1 MVLDLTRKGT
11 LAAHAREWALAV
23 KNLVFPIFCK
33 MCGTRLLT
41 DENAGHFCATCWE
54 LSPRVNRPF
63 CTVCGRPHPGA
74 VGLAT
79 RSNFPCARCREAP
92 LPHVRR
98 MAAPALYK
106 DAIREAVLLL
116 KFGGRKALA
125 EPLAE
130 MMLAFLDAEL
140 APEPREL
147 VVPVP
152 LYPVRERERG
162 YNQAALLARAIAAQH
177 SEWTFATPVRRI
189 RPTQAQTRLKGTAR
203 RENVR
208 GAFQAHSAGVSGRR
222 VLLVDDVVT
231 TGSTVNECAGAL
243 LHAGAL
249 SVDVLAVAFAWS

>member
-1 MVLDLTRKGT
+1 MTREST
-11 LAAHAREWALAV
+11 RQHVLAAQAREWALAL

-33 MCGTRLLT
+33 TCGTRLLT

-79 RSNFPCARCREAP
+79 RSNFPCARCRESP

-106 DAIREAVLLL
+106 EAIREAVLLL
-116 KFGGRKALA
+116 KFGGRTALA

-130 MMLAFLDAEL
+130 MMLEFFECEL
-140 APEPREL
+140 APDTYAFI
-147 VVPVP
+147 VPVP

-162 YNQAALLARAIAAQH
+162 YNQAALLAGALAGARPD
-177 SEWTFATPVRRI
+177 WTLATPVRRI
-189 RPTQAQTRLKGTAR
+189 RPTQSQTRLRGDAR
-203 RENVR
+203 RENVK
-208 GAFQAHSAGVSGRR
+208 GAFQADREGLQGQR

-249 SVDVLAVAFAWS
+249 SVDVLAVAFAWP